1 MVGRVAKVFTGDNLL
16 NIDYDA
22 TRALNNGFF
31 LNTRDLYGEFKFVLK
46 DGRTLCC
53 KQDLNKIFIV
63 HNSNN
68 YGVTLECDLWGKMA
82 AATINDDDKFFA
94 MVKSIENAARNL
106 AGRLDGV
113 NVEEIVKHR
122 LADFV
127 NDYYN
132 VESMFIKLIKMGL
145 DCNNDFVTIEL
156 VDE

>member
-1 MVGRVAKVFTGDNLL
+1 MIDHATKVFTGDNLL

-31 LNTRDLYGEFKFVLK
+31 LSTRDLYGEFKFVLK

-53 KQDLNKIFIV
+53 KQDLNKIFII
-63 HNSNN
+63 HNSN

-82 AATINDDDKFFA
+82 ADIINDNDKFLGIA
-94 MVKSIENAARNL
+94 RTIENAARNL
-106 AGRLDGV
+106 ADHLDGV

-145 DCNNDFVTIEL
+145 DCNNDSVTIEL